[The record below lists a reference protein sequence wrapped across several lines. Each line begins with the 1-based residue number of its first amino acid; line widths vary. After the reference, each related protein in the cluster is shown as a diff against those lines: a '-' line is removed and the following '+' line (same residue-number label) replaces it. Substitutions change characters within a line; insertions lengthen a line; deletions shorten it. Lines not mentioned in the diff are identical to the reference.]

1 MTDKF
6 NLVTFNNYYKFTKI
20 YLKILT
26 FFKINLFFKKSSLY
40 INK

>member
-20 YLKILT
+20 YLKFLT
-26 FFKINLFFKKSSLY
+26 FFKINYFKKSSLY